1 MRHRDRIRRLFA
13 LLVSLLLL
21 LSLCACGETESGPYR
36 ALAELG
42 EKRYSLI
49 CRRGDRL
56 APLIDAAMYAL
67 WTDGRLSGAS
77 LRWLGQDSIALSG
90 GDPAEALPGAQ
101 EGEEGQSVRTLIFG
115 VERDFDPMSY
125 ESGEDLVGMSVDI
138 GLAVAELLGMEAA
151 FQPISPAEVATQLAS
166 GNIDCALGFDPAE
179 VDGEKYSVG
188 VCYLTSTMVLA
199 ARTES
204 PVRSLADLK
213 DLRIGT
219 IEDPLLSNAI
229 RDNSQITRYASG
241 ATVYL
246 TPGRCMEALDKGW
259 CAAVAMDRIMLERL
273 I

>member
-1 MRHRDRIRRLFA
+1 MLLLG
-13 LLVSLLLL
+13 LLV
-21 LSLCACGETESGPYR
+21 SLCACGETETGPCR
-36 ALAELG
+36 TLAELG
-42 EKRYSLI
+42 EKRYSVI

-67 WTDGRLSGAS
+67 WTDGQLSGAS
-77 LRWLGQDSIALSG
+77 LRWLGQDSVALEG
-90 GDPAEALPGAQ
+90 GEPAEALPAPQETEEAQ
-101 EGEEGQSVRTLIFG
+101 PQSARTLIFG
-115 VERDFDPMSY
+115 VERDFDPMSWDA
-125 ESGEDLVGMSVDI
+125 GEGLVGMSVDI
-138 GLAVAELLGMEAA
+138 GRAVASLLGMEAA

-179 VDGEKYSVG
+179 VNGEKYSVG
-188 VCYLTSTMVLA
+188 VRYLSSAMVLA
-199 ARTES
+199 VRSES
-204 PVRSLADLK
+204 PVRSLSDLQG
-213 DLRIGT
+213 LRIGT